1 MLKQF
6 PGPLLSH
13 VISKGGQQM
22 LDELNS
28 LIQANR
34 LVNVIVTK
42 GYSLS
47 CKNVVHL
54 RLTDDF
60 NADKATIIEAFQ
72 QLVRLNAKSVALH
85 AFGG

>member
-1 MLKQF
+1 M
-6 PGPLLSH
+6 
-13 VISKGGQQM
+13 
-22 LDELNS
+22 DELNS

-34 LVNVIVTK
+34 LSNVIVTK

-54 RLTDDF
+54 RLTDDS

-72 QLVRLNAKSVALH
+72 QLVSLNAKSVALP
-85 AFGG
+85 AFGE

>member
-1 MLKQF
+1 
-6 PGPLLSH
+6 
-13 VISKGGQQM
+13 M

-28 LIQANR
+28 LKQANR
-34 LVNVIVTK
+34 LSNVIVTK

-54 RLTDDF
+54 RLTDDL

-72 QLVRLNAKSVALH
+72 QLVKLNAKNFALP
-85 AFGG
+85 AFGV

>member
-1 MLKQF
+1 
-6 PGPLLSH
+6 
-13 VISKGGQQM
+13 M

-34 LVNVIVTK
+34 SSNVVVTK

-54 RLTDDF
+54 RLTDDL

-72 QLVRLNAKSVALH
+72 QLVRLNAKTVALP
-85 AFGG
+85 AFGE